1 MTSKPTEMPQIFLR
15 QANKNEPAELVIGD
29 GNSSSIYILRYS
41 QLKQLA
47 FDAVMMALKVDVV
60 R

>member
-1 MTSKPTEMPQIFLR
+1 MNKPTEMPQVFLR

-29 GNSSSIYILRYS
+29 GKNQTIIRLRPF
-41 QLKQLA
+41 QLA
-47 FDAVMMALKVDVV
+47 RLAYDAVTMALKIGS